1 MFGLAL
7 VVILFLVGLIF
18 GQINESRHYA
28 RIHKDEAAL
37 SDILAV
43 NLKTLPDDLEPNA
56 VLVTGNVVI
65 AVDYFKMIAATIKRL
80 LGGRIK
86 SYETLVERARREAII
101 RMKKEARA
109 IGANAV
115 YNVRLEFSTTGQQP
129 KQAFGGVEI
138 FAYGTA
144 VKV

>member
-28 RIHKDEAAL
+28 RIHEDEAAL

-43 NLKTLPDDLEPNA
+43 NLKTLPNDLEPNA

>member
-1 MFGLAL
+1 MFGLAF
-7 VVILFLVGLIF
+7 VIILFLTGLIF

-28 RIHKDEAAL
+28 QLHREEAELA
-37 SDILAV
+37 DILAF
-43 NLKTLPDDLEPNA
+43 NLKTLPDNLDPNA

-65 AVDYFKMIAATIKRL
+65 AVDYFKKIAAAIKGL

-86 SYETLVERARREAII
+86 SYENLVERSRREAII

-144 VKV
+144 VTI